1 MVVDDYYYYYY
12 IIYVHFISFFEVRVN
27 AVRVSVSD
35 HVHRSLE
42 RDGFFFFLEKNR
54 FTCER
59 SECGL
64 RIRCGGE
71 EEKQTHRSSAYMNRV
86 WRVQN

>member
-1 MVVDDYYYYYY
+1 MYTRVCARTAAVVVDDYYYYY

-42 RDGFFFFLEKNR
+42 RDGFFFF
-54 FTCER
+54 
-59 SECGL
+59 
-64 RIRCGGE
+64 GE
-71 EEKQTHRSSAYMNRV
+71 EPFYV
-86 WRVQN
+86 